1 MRRVCA
7 DVLLRIHGAPIV
19 IHAVVQLS
27 RIAVFRRALVE
38 TLKHVVEV
46 RRVVR
51 VGQREGLLC
60 FVGVVRTEVFRH
72 RHALG
77 NDLGVDAVDIPAVE
91 PVRLGSVKRP
101 VFCGRPLLLDVLL
114 KLCREAAEQLARAE
128 PAPVDVEV
136 HRVAVAAEIHVH
148 DRAAVAGC
156 HNVRIRLFEGEE
168 AGLASEV
175 RRALLRVGKRDGAS
189 GQRVC
194 GHALF
199 KEVFVRVVH
208 GLVPVYERKGRVCGR
223 PCGRERNA
231 ARYRVRRVLPAGEHI
246 AAAHGRRERKIR
258 KGCAV
263 LDIDRIHGIAAV
275 RVKGQPVALARIVE
289 ADDRVAAQRDMLRLR
304 LCEALVGLLRLDGAL
319 FTVQAGLRLRG
330 GRVRFINAVRERF
343 PAVFHRIGHCGGR
356 VGHGLGVVAVDR
368 IKRKMNLRFVRRIA
382 GDHGRFDREID
393 GMPLA
398 VARDGRRCGGRTV
411 HIAVNDAQGA
421 DVELFILRGHDKVRL
436 HVVEVPVPA
445 DEAVALARGHIRLDR
460 GVPAWNGL
468 RRTEQRAV
476 PVKEFD
482 RKFRGRG
489 RRGRFRVCGGNRL
502 RALSQRS
509 HGEERQQHCKSEH
522 KAKRPFP
529 MRTYRVIHCTYPH
542 FYFY

>member
-304 LCEALVGLLRLDGAL
+304 LCEALVGLLRLDSAL

-356 VGHGLGVVAVDR
+356 VGHGLGVVAVDC
-368 IKRKMNLRFVRRIA
+368 IKRKTDLRFVRRIA

-398 VARDGRRCGGRTV
+398 VARDSRRCGGRTV
-411 HIAVNDAQGA
+411 CIAVNDAQGA

-436 HVVEVPVPA
+436 HVVEGPVPA
-445 DEAVALARGHIRLDR
+445 DEAVALARGHIRRDR
-460 GVPAWNGL
+460 GVPA
-468 RRTEQRAV
+468 
-476 PVKEFD
+476 
-482 RKFRGRG
+482 
-489 RRGRFRVCGGNRL
+489 
-502 RALSQRS
+502 
-509 HGEERQQHCKSEH
+509 
-522 KAKRPFP
+522 
-529 MRTYRVIHCTYPH
+529 
-542 FYFY
+542 